1 MDRLIKVSS
10 QSLKKSLLYQGVIQ
24 GGWGSVGV
32 AEEGFKKATKMS
44 FILTSKEV
52 EKHALNGE
60 HFLRRGSR
68 RTAPTSVRSFKGH
81 SD

>member
-1 MDRLIKVSS
+1 MAFNCFFPTFGRLI
-10 QSLKKSLLYQGVIQ
+10 YQGVIK

-32 AEEGFKKATKMS
+32 AEECFKKATKMS

-60 HFLRRGSR
+60 HF
-68 RTAPTSVRSFKGH
+68 
-81 SD
+81 

>member
-1 MDRLIKVSS
+1 MACNCFYPTFGRLI
-10 QSLKKSLLYQGVIQ
+10 YQGVIQ

-52 EKHALNGE
+52 EKHALSGE
-60 HFLRRGSR
+60 HFLRWGSR
-68 RTAPTSVRSFKGH
+68 RDSTY
-81 SD
+81 